1 MPGLLRII
9 LVVFVGSTAAA
20 NAALSVFPLAPTS
33 TTPVTLRVPLVCSAA
48 TESITRNGFDIQ
60 VRLRPGGCPSPPIH
74 YPYEVNLGVLPPGR
88 YNVDLREG
96 IDLLHETI
104 SFLVVQDHPQVTVRP
119 FVVPVGAPDFNIQ
132 VSWPEHFDLC
142 GNGTCD
148 DWIIE
153 IGGAQL
159 RHSDEL
165 PHLSLA
171 FRAPNLA
178 PGLHDMKIITT
189 TSGTHTFPAAVYYH
203 APGAAPDPAIFER
216 VLFPVL
222 FEGGGQQGS
231 QWRSEAVISNPT
243 PYTIELANAI
253 AGPRLELRER
263 RVLEGEQ
270 YPHGIA
276 LLVPRAEADNL
287 AFSLRARD
295 VSRESDNFGTEV
307 PVVRESQ
314 MFRDSVLTLLD
325 VPLDPRYRTKV
336 RAYAFSDPIFLGLV
350 NNNDVKLTVRRANG
364 ETIQQFWT
372 RSPVCEGA
380 SCTATPGYLE
390 FDLAPIGAGERGDV
404 YIQFTDGA
412 LGWAFASV
420 TNNETQQVT
429 IISPNGRGGQP

>member
-1 MPGLLRII
+1 M
-9 LVVFVGSTAAA
+9 
-20 NAALSVFPLAPTS
+20 
-33 TTPVTLRVPLVCSAA
+33 
-48 TESITRNGFDIQ
+48 
-60 VRLRPGGCPSPPIH
+60 
-74 YPYEVNLGVLPPGR
+74 
-88 YNVDLREG
+88 
-96 IDLLHETI
+96 
-104 SFLVVQDHPQVTVRP
+104 
-119 FVVPVGAPDFNIQ
+119 
-132 VSWPEHFDLC
+132 
-142 GNGTCD
+142 
-148 DWIIE
+148 
-153 IGGAQL
+153 
-159 RHSDEL
+159 
-165 PHLSLA
+165 
-171 FRAPNLA
+171 
-178 PGLHDMKIITT
+178 
-189 TSGTHTFPAAVYYH
+189 
-203 APGAAPDPAIFER
+203 
-216 VLFPVL
+216 
-222 FEGGGQQGS
+222 
-231 QWRSEAVISNPT
+231 ISNPT
-243 PYTIELANAI
+243 PYAIELANAI
-253 AGPRLELRER
+253 AGPRLEPGER

-364 ETIQQFWT
+364 ETIQQFRT